1 MKKYY
6 LAGTDNEIQFGEML
20 ELDFTRD
27 GKCGVTH
34 HHMECKFIP
43 ELVDML
49 LENEIIEVEDDE
61 DEEDECCC
69 EFAESAEEALEAIG
83 EMQEV
88 FHDLLN
94 RLAKLEADVEELK
107 NPKPKTEK
115 RTVKVKK

>member
-43 ELVDML
+43 ELVDIL
-49 LENEIIEVEDDE
+49 VEEGVIEVKTCTD
-61 DEEDECCC
+61 
-69 EFAESAEEALEAIG
+69 
-83 EMQEV
+83 
-88 FHDLLN
+88 
-94 RLAKLEADVEELK
+94 KL
-107 NPKPKTEK
+107 
-115 RTVKVKK
+115 